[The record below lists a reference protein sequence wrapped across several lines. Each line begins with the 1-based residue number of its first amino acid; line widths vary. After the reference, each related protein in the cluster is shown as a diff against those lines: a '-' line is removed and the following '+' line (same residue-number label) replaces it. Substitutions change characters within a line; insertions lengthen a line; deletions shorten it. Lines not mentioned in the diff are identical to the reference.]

1 MAGNQKAIKLRIKSV
16 QSTMQICKAME
27 LVAASRL
34 HKAKERAD
42 NSRPYFEAL
51 QGTLAEIAAEN
62 TEMLSIYT
70 GKPKSDDWCFIV
82 IAGDRGFAGGYNSN
96 LFRLAQE
103 QMEGHECCVLPI
115 GKKALEHF
123 SNRKVPIVTDAF
135 LEAAD
140 ISVADC
146 FEIARLVCSGYKEGG
161 FGHVALVY
169 TNFVNM
175 MTQEPKL
182 IPILPLPDMKALR
195 PKDAPEAKR
204 RQIIYE
210 PNSEA
215 VFNAIVPEYL
225 AGLIYGAMSES
236 VASELAA
243 RRMMMDAAT
252 KNAQEMI
259 DKLNLHYNRVRQA
272 GITQE
277 ITEIVAGSES

>member
-34 HKAKERAD
+34 HRAKERAD

-51 QGTLAEIAAEN
+51 QSTLAEIAAEN

-70 GKPKSDDWCFIV
+70 AKPVSDDWCFIV
-82 IAGDRGFAGGYNSN
+82 IAGDRGFAGGYNNN
-96 LFRLAQE
+96 LFRLAEQE
-103 QMEGHECCVLPI
+103 MEGKEACVLPI
-115 GKKALEHF
+115 GKKALDHF
-123 SNRKVPIVTDAF
+123 SSRKVPILTDTF
-135 LEAAD
+135 PEAGD

-146 FEIARLVCSGYKEGG
+146 FELARLICRAYRDGG
-161 FGHVALVY
+161 FGHVAVAY
-169 TNFVNM
+169 TNFINM
-175 MTQEPKL
+175 MSQEPAI
-182 IPILPLPDMKALR
+182 IPLLPLPEMASLR
-195 PKDAPEAKR
+195 PKDAPEAKK

-210 PNSEA
+210 PNSVE